1 MTVVRRGA
9 RNVSPARTADMP
21 LHSRRHR
28 WHDRK
33 RLLCYTSLCLGAILS
48 DGGSVG
54 TVESLG
60 IGADYGIAP
69 NQLVKEVLWKA
80 LTDRRSVMRE

>member
-1 MTVVRRGA
+1 MTGSACCAIHPSARGA
-9 RNVSPARTADMP
+9 IP
-21 LHSRRHR
+21 
-28 WHDRK
+28 
-33 RLLCYTSLCLGAILS
+33 S